1 MVLHL
6 QDSTVKSNGSNLLV
20 GEKSP
25 NPLKRAKRKKGFA
38 LQKRKSDKGRF
49 YEMENE
55 KKTVNRKRSIAIRF
69 HVTEEEKILILAKS
83 AIATFGV

>member
-1 MVLHL
+1 
-6 QDSTVKSNGSNLLV
+6 
-20 GEKSP
+20 
-25 NPLKRAKRKKGFA
+25 
-38 LQKRKSDKGRF
+38 
-49 YEMENE
+49 MENE